1 MVLFIACYIRRLVRI
16 ERIQDD
22 NMDAHQAEHVMVKG
36 QWKVTDGHL
45 ASGDL
50 ESLLE
55 NIVRLQPTSPRIRD
69 YLADQNRS

>member
-1 MVLFIACYIRRLVRI
+1 
-16 ERIQDD
+16 
-22 NMDAHQAEHVMVKG
+22 MDAHQAEHVMVKG